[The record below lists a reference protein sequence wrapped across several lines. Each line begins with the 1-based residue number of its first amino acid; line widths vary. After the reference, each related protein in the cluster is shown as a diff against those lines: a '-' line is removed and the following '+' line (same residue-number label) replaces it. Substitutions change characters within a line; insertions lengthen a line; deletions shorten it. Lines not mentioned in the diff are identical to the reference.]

1 MLHVPE
7 DSRTAKTCGY
17 AKVRV
22 WLWERR
28 QEVTVATSIL
38 PGDQLTGV
46 LGCEK
51 VPIRPITTWEAKKK
65 TKGEMKSRMT
75 IFISLS
81 KKTFKGL
88 KNQSINADQN
98 LTLEYRQK
106 GFSCI
111 INFNTKRKFKLITL
125 PFQ

>member
-1 MLHVPE
+1 MFHVPE

-28 QEVTVATSIL
+28 QEVTAATSIL

-51 VPIRPITTWEAKKK
+51 VPIRPITTWKARKK
-65 TKGEMKSRMT
+65 TKVEMKSRMT

-88 KNQSINADQN
+88 KNQSTNADQN
-98 LTLEYRQK
+98 FTSEYRQK
-106 GFSCI
+106 GFKCI
-111 INFNTKRKFKLITL
+111 INFNTKRKIN
-125 PFQ
+125 